1 MGLAASALTTQE
13 KAAQRLQN
21 AADVL
26 HQIMDAPDKGIPQEV
41 ISSAKCIAVVPSMLN
56 GGFIFGAKH
65 GKGVTTCRTD
75 KGWSAPTF
83 FSITGG
89 TWGLQ
94 IGVEGID
101 LVMVVM
107 NNKGM
112 QAMLSSKFQL
122 GASAAAAA
130 GPVGRHASAGT
141 DWKLETEILTYSRAR
156 GVFAGLV
163 LTGAWISQDRDSVVS
178 IYGKNETVK
187 ALLTGEVA
195 TPKEAEPFMKA
206 VAYAEEQSKKQ

>member
-1 MGLAASALTTQE
+1 MDLKSLVGHLLAVFLVWTTMGLTASALTTQE
-13 KAAQRLQN
+13 KATERLQN
-21 AADVL
+21 AADVI

-41 ISSAKCIAVVPSMLN
+41 ISSAKCIAVVPHMLN

-156 GVFAGLV
+156 GVFAGFLPAPGFRR
-163 LTGAWISQDRDSVVS
+163 TAIPSSPSTARMR
-178 IYGKNETVK
+178 
-187 ALLTGEVA
+187 
-195 TPKEAEPFMKA
+195 P
-206 VAYAEEQSKKQ
+206 